1 MYVGRVKYYY
11 EGIDLD
17 SFCFEDLYSPYGM
30 SCGTCTNVN
39 FYYNL
44 LRHPLD
50 LYSLQTINHMSDFAI
65 LEMINSCK
73 DVQVPINI
81 YMEELD
87 DLLLVFD
94 PKGNILPSKI
104 HVKEVN
110 MAKLQLVPNASKRN
124 QEETDTL
131 VDGINFNNSYEQ
143 IVTLDFK

>member
-1 MYVGRVKYYY
+1 MFGAKFKKKYTVGWGCFDRTNGVKYVGRVKYYY
-11 EGIDLD
+11 EGINLD

-30 SCGTCTNVN
+30 SGGTCTNVN

-44 LRHPLD
+44 PRHPLD
-50 LYSLQTINHMSDFAI
+50 LYSLQTINHVSDFAI

-104 HVKEVN
+104 HD
-110 MAKLQLVPNASKRN
+110 P
-124 QEETDTL
+124 QETP
-131 VDGINFNNSYEQ
+131 
-143 IVTLDFK
+143 